1 MSLQKFILTSFGVL
15 IIAMLITWATYQA
28 RVMKN
33 SVNDANSTHVKQQ
46 TIEATSELYDLNDSI
61 LAGSKVVSLIKKYGS
76 DYSIRVRK
84 EVDDEDVS
92 SFINVTEAISVIDK
106 KGSYKCSLQLYD
118 NETSSYS
125 NTGEIDRVAALLF
138 EKQTTKQEAKQIN
151 YSPLLNFLEKQ
162 NGDATQI
169 TQTDVD
175 TLADYITLLND
186 KNIKLEQ
193 NQFYGAQGKLSRHSS
208 WVMPENDVQIANSQV
223 DFVPTD
229 IIVWQD
235 DGVGYYTNLI
245 GLPGNTTVLTTGIDG
260 VSIKL
265 ERSVGTVTKVTVIND
280 TDTDLNVK
288 VYRVG
293 K

>member
-1 MSLQKFILTSFGVL
+1 MDITNIVFSDILNHFNFSYIFSIVILTYIIIKFI
-15 IIAMLITWATYQA
+15 
-28 RVMKN
+28 
-33 SVNDANSTHVKQQ
+33 
-46 TIEATSELYDLNDSI
+46 
-61 LAGSKVVSLIKKYGS
+61 
-76 DYSIRVRK
+76 DY
-84 EVDDEDVS
+84 
-92 SFINVTEAISVIDK
+92 INKDK
-106 KGSYKCSLQLYD
+106 KVSTWSKRIVLTISIIFITAVYIFSGYK
-118 NETSSYS
+118 
-125 NTGEIDRVAALLF
+125 
-138 EKQTTKQEAKQIN
+138 
-151 YSPLLNFLEKQ
+151 
-162 NGDATQI
+162 
-169 TQTDVD
+169 
-175 TLADYITLLND
+175 DYITLLND

-208 WVMPENDVQIANSQV
+208 WVMPENDVQIENSQV

-235 DGVGYYTNLI
+235 DGVGYYANLI
-245 GLPGNTTVLTTGIDG
+245 GIPGNTTVLTTGIDG

>member
-1 MSLQKFILTSFGVL
+1 MNSKAVSTLGISGDTHLGGDDYDKILLRILGKRLKEYGVCLSKFTKEYKEELLLRLEKYKKGDPMAYYQVSINTVDVDGVKHDLLVPLTKDDFKLAAEILFKKTSD
-15 IIAMLITWATYQA
+15 IIDKLLAET
-28 RVMKN
+28 KN
-33 SVNDANSTHVKQQ
+33 NV
-46 TIEATSELYDLNDSI
+46 DSI
-61 LAGSKVVSLIKKYGS
+61 VLTGGS
-76 DYSIRVRK
+76 
-84 EVDDEDVS
+84 
-92 SFINVTEAISVIDK
+92 
-106 KGSYKCSLQLYD
+106 
-118 NETSSYS
+118 
-125 NTGEIDRVAALLF
+125 
-138 EKQTTKQEAKQIN
+138 
-151 YSPLLNFLEKQ
+151 
-162 NGDATQI
+162 
-169 TQTDVD
+169 
-175 TLADYITLLND
+175 
-186 KNIKLEQ
+186 KLEQ

>member
-1 MSLQKFILTSFGVL
+1 
-15 IIAMLITWATYQA
+15 
-28 RVMKN
+28 
-33 SVNDANSTHVKQQ
+33 
-46 TIEATSELYDLNDSI
+46 
-61 LAGSKVVSLIKKYGS
+61 
-76 DYSIRVRK
+76 
-84 EVDDEDVS
+84 
-92 SFINVTEAISVIDK
+92 
-106 KGSYKCSLQLYD
+106 
-118 NETSSYS
+118 
-125 NTGEIDRVAALLF
+125 
-138 EKQTTKQEAKQIN
+138 
-151 YSPLLNFLEKQ
+151 
-162 NGDATQI
+162 
-169 TQTDVD
+169 
-175 TLADYITLLND
+175 
-186 KNIKLEQ
+186 
-193 NQFYGAQGKLSRHSS
+193 
-208 WVMPENDVQIANSQV
+208 MPENDVQIANSQV